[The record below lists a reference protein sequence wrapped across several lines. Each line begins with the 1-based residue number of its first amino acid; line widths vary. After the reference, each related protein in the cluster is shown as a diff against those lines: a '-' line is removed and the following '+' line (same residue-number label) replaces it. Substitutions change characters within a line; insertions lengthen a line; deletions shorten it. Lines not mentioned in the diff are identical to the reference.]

1 MAEILKKE
9 TVGKIKYAWVTTGED
24 TAQRFIYDKDEIEA
38 KKKGDKVKERKDR
51 LKVVQE
57 RIKELEK

>member
-1 MAEILKKE
+1 MAEILKKVV
-9 TVGKIKYAWVTTGED
+9 VGKIKYAWVTTGED
-24 TAQRFIYDKDEIEA
+24 TAQRLMYDKAEIEA
-38 KKKGDKVKERKDR
+38 ITKADKVKAKKDR